1 MIRSLA
7 PRTGFGRDSVTLV
20 AGSLA
25 AQLIG
30 VAAMPVLTR
39 IYDRADLGLLG
50 AVVAVTALLAPLA
63 CLRYEQAA
71 MLVEAPRLPAVL
83 QLSLGVAVGMSLLAA
98 LLIGLFGDWLSVRYD
113 GAWIYGLAMLAPPTI
128 LALGVFQT
136 LQVLL
141 SRRGG
146 FTSLSVARVARTGA
160 EVAMQLG
167 LWWTLGPTLTGLVI
181 GHLFGILVQAVVLA
195 VAAATS
201 EQPSP
206 GGGPSLSAVRSV
218 ATRYRSF
225 PRVAVLSGIASVMAN
240 HGFTVVMA
248 VVLGPRE
255 AGLFY
260 LAHRVLGLPVALVSQ
275 SIGPLFYQRL
285 SAVRKSPKEGETFI
299 ATAFLGLLILIM
311 APTTLLVLLGP
322 QIFAVCFGAPW
333 SESGEM
339 VRYLWP
345 GYVMMFCAM
354 PLTHAFY
361 AYEKQAAGL
370 CWQVAFL
377 LLRVAGVAV
386 GFYLAGTEGAL
397 VGFALVGVVM
407 YAIVI
412 VCALSWSGCQ
422 VVHIPAALNAAAVR
436 LLDWGR
442 RRASLS

>member
-1 MIRSLA
+1 MIRSFA

-20 AGSLA
+20 SGSLA

-71 MLVEAPRLPAVL
+71 MLVEEHRLPAVL
-83 QLSLGVAVGMSLLAA
+83 QLSLGVAVGMSLLSV
-98 LLIGLFGDWLSVRYD
+98 LLLSLAGDWLSARYD

-146 FTSLSVARVARTGA
+146 FTSLSVARVARTGG
-160 EVAMQLG
+160 EVVMQLG
-167 LWWTLGPTLTGLVI
+167 LWWTLGPSLTGLVV
-181 GHLFGILVQAVVLA
+181 GHLFGILVQALVLA
-195 VAAATS
+195 VATMTRGQATAMGC
-201 EQPSP
+201 QP
-206 GGGPSLSAVRSV
+206 LSTVRSV
-218 ATRYRSF
+218 AKRYRSF
-225 PRVAVLSGIASVMAN
+225 PRVAVLSGIASVLAN

-248 VVLGPRE
+248 IVLGPRE

-285 SAVRKSPKEGETFI
+285 SAVRETPKEGETFI
-299 ATAFLGLLILIM
+299 ATAFLGLLALIM
-311 APTTLLVLLGP
+311 APVTLLVLLGP

-361 AYEKQAAGL
+361 AFEKQAAGL
-370 CWQVAFL
+370 YWQVAFL
-377 LLRVAGVAV
+377 LLRVAGVV
-386 GFYLAGTEGAL
+386 IGFHLAGTEGAL
-397 VGFALVGVVM
+397 ICFALVGVVM

-412 VCALSWSGCQ
+412 VCALSWSGCRLVQ
-422 VVHIPAALNAAAVR
+422 IPAALNAAAGR
-436 LLDWGR
+436 LIVWGR